1 MIYEPCEKLSISDVI
16 ICGVVGV
23 ISAVVSNKIID

>member
-1 MIYEPCEKLSISDVI
+1 MIYEPCERLSISNVI

-23 ISAVVSNKIID
+23 ISAVVANKIIN